1 MYAKLKLTIEPV
13 ELNTELLRELKEKFD
28 NNMKTQ
34 EAPAFDI
41 SQTQSQQSEVDKNE
55 NDIIFSFQDLK
66 PFSEKVKLE
75 NDDNFIKG
83 KMDKDKRKEIQ
94 AAASQGFEMF
104 RSLESLSFDIFE
116 ELLQQIKDSLSS
128 GSLLGYPVINAKVKI
143 EDGRWSNIRSKNPI
157 AFKTLASQLMEEVK
171 KQSETH
177 PPSSLS

>member
-1 MYAKLKLTIEPV
+1 MGELHLEILRDRIEIDYGLKTELGKMRVAFRESFSETVTHEMELDQVIGSQKMYAKLKLTIEPV

-41 SQTQSQQSEVDKNE
+41 SQTQSQQNEVDKNE

-75 NDDNFIKG
+75 NDDSFIKG
-83 KMDKDKRKEIQ
+83 KIDKDKRKEIQ

-116 ELLQQIKDSLSS
+116 ELLQ
-128 GSLLGYPVINAKVKI
+128 
-143 EDGRWSNIRSKNPI
+143 
-157 AFKTLASQLMEEVK
+157 
-171 KQSETH
+171 
-177 PPSSLS
+177 

>member
-1 MYAKLKLTIEPV
+1 M
-13 ELNTELLRELKEKFD
+13 
-28 NNMKTQ
+28 
-34 EAPAFDI
+34 
-41 SQTQSQQSEVDKNE
+41 
-55 NDIIFSFQDLK
+55 
-66 PFSEKVKLE
+66 KLE

-171 KQSETH
+171 KQSK
-177 PPSSLS
+177 PILLSPS